1 MPHDH
6 RQSTG
11 HAARGRA
18 IAGARAAAHRRAGED
33 GLVRETFT
41 LPRDEA
47 RVLARDY
54 LDRFPRAAYW
64 SRVEHWQRL
73 DDGQIRFTMVRLPSA
88 D

>member
-1 MPHDH
+1 M
-6 RQSTG
+6 
-11 HAARGRA
+11 RA
-18 IAGARAAAHRRAGED
+18 VVGARDAAQRRSGED

-47 RVLARDY
+47 RRCARSY